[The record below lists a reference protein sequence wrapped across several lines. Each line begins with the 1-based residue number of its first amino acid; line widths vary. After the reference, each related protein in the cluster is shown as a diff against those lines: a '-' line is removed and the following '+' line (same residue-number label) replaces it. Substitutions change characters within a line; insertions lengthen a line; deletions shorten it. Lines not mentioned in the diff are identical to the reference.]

1 MSSNDIAAVPS
12 KTVVR
17 VLHSK
22 LAEANAPIYRPV
34 KVVAIGGGTGLST
47 ILKGLKHYVQPQW
60 EVAPEIAEFSSPV
73 ISELTAVVTVTDDGG
88 SSGRLRKEFNMLPP
102 GDIRNC
108 LVALSLDEALLA
120 RLFQYRFRSES
131 GLDGHSFG
139 NLFLAALTGVT
150 KDFGQAIRLASAI
163 LATSGRILP
172 STNSDVQLCAEMADG
187 THVFGESSIT
197 NSSGRIV
204 RLKLVPA
211 DVEPMPETLA
221 AIAEAD
227 LITVGPG
234 SLFTS
239 LVSNL
244 LVRGISEAIA
254 ASPALKVYVCNLMT
268 QANETLGFTAA
279 DHIATLCRHA
289 GRRIFDYA
297 LVNETAIPA
306 ELLAKYDLESATQVL
321 CDDQAVEELG
331 VRVVKGNYLAEGPL
345 VRHAPEKV
353 ANDLFALVYGSVN
366 SALQQKRHA
375 VNL

>member
-17 VLHSK
+17 VLHST

-60 EVAPEIAEFSSPV
+60 EVAPEITQFSSPV

-139 NLFLAALTGVT
+139 NLFLAALTSVT

-331 VRVVKGNYLAEGPL
+331 VRVVKGTYLAEGPL